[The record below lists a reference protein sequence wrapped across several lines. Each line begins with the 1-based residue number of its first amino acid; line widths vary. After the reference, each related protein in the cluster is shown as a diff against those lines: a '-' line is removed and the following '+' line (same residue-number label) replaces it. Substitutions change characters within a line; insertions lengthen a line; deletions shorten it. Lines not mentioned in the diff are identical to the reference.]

1 MSIFQLD
8 FPFLLLSISQ
18 NWNSAFTI
26 AFFGLD
32 FPFPLLSISQNWNSA
47 FVTAFFMYAFM
58 HIGALRHFLYGL
70 NGLLYRTTPQC
81 AHCTCVMLMLA
92 CMSLTSWLKMIIC
105 KINSIIKCNPM
116 YDECDLT
123 AFVLADTAEQQNCP
137 QWNTTAEC
145 CAILANGGRPW
156 RKSIN

>member
-47 FVTAFFMYAFM
+47 FTIVIKKSSSSSSRLINPNQNFEIHPLTDERRGKRGAEGKSQIQIVFEKSISPQNQLDFF
-58 HIGALRHFLYGL
+58 RHFF
-70 NGLLYRTTPQC
+70 TFF
-81 AHCTCVMLMLA
+81 
-92 CMSLTSWLKMIIC
+92 
-105 KINSIIKCNPM
+105 KI
-116 YDECDLT
+116 
-123 AFVLADTAEQQNCP
+123 
-137 QWNTTAEC
+137 
-145 CAILANGGRPW
+145 
-156 RKSIN
+156 